1 MWLHRMKPETPGVL
15 NLAHITHNSLNPF
28 DFISVELNVKSH
40 FLLAAGEIIFHGAE
54 LSLMKKKCWLKFS
67 CLIKLSPGRTTVLC
81 SPWIHDCSAPKKTH
95 DEIQFNQR
103 DLITPCASEIHQ
115 FPNDWKLLN
124 WSWERAKKRES
135 FKSMKH
141 KITRKEEKRCT
152 CPSVQFA
159 IGQRLFARS
168 FFSHRC
174 FKIKFDKTSKEDYS

>member
-15 NLAHITHNSLNPF
+15 NLAHITHNLLNPF
-28 DFISVELNVKSH
+28 DFILVELNVKSH

-81 SPWIHDCSAPKKTH
+81 SLWIHDCSTPKKNTMKFNLIN
-95 DEIQFNQR
+95 EISLRRVPPRYISFRMIGNYWIEVGKGQKKGN
-103 DLITPCASEIHQ
+103 
-115 FPNDWKLLN
+115 LLSRWN
-124 WSWERAKKRES
+124 I
-135 FKSMKH
+135 KSLA
-141 KITRKEEKRCT
+141 RRRKRCT